1 MPDGVAAVPAF
12 RYLKSV
18 LSYPDDSF
26 RQDGVVSTLYDFSYP
41 AIEGGSRSMADC
53 RGNVLL
59 LVNVASR
66 CGFSSQYAGLQTLWQ
81 RYRDQGFEVIGFP
94 CDQFAHQEPGNEAE
108 IRQFCSL
115 NYEVDFPLSAK
126 IEVNGVQAHP
136 LWQWLRQ
143 QRRGVLGS
151 SAIKWNFTKFLV
163 GRDGAVLAR
172 YAPTKRPDALDQDI
186 KNAIARD

>member
-1 MPDGVAAVPAF
+1 MPGGVAAVPAF
-12 RYLKSV
+12 RHLKSV
-18 LSYPDDSF
+18 LSYPDDGF